1 MNTNTGTNSSDE
13 YPIAPSLF
21 TATLR
26 QQRATRLKGGL
37 YHLNQV
43 LVAYN
48 TNRIEGSSLDEDQ
61 TRYIYETQ
69 TISGAAVPVDDVIE
83 TANSFRLFDEMLD
96 GYDEP
101 ITADTLKSYHRV
113 LKTGT
118 LQASSDGFAVGDWKR
133 TANSVGGQRTTP
145 PEHVALAVEDLL
157 ARTPSTGK
165 MSFNDIADFHHRFES
180 IHPFQ
185 DGNGRVGRTV
195 MFQQCLQNNI
205 MPFIVLDSQKEFYY
219 RGLKTYDDEPG
230 FLRDTLRSFQDSY
243 YERFSEYVPVPE
255 SVLESPTVTEQARNE
270 NYRRFPELQPDPSEP
285 QQPDDN
291 QLG

>member
-1 MNTNTGTNSSDE
+1 MNTNTGTNMNDE

-21 TATLR
+21 AATLR

-43 LVAYN
+43 LLAYN

-69 TISGAAVPVDDVIE
+69 TVSGVAVPVDDVIE
-83 TANSFRLFDEMLD
+83 TTNSFRLFDEMLD
-96 GYDEP
+96 RSGSFDKHSEP
-101 ITADTLKSYHRV
+101 ITADTLKSYHRT
-113 LKTGT
+113 LKNGT
-118 LQASSDGFAVGDWKR
+118 IHAAQPGFAVGDWKR
-133 TANSVGGQRTTP
+133 TANTVGGQRTTP

-157 ARTPSTGK
+157 ARTPQIGE
-165 MSFNDIADFHHRFES
+165 MSFDDITDFHHRFES

-185 DGNGRVGRTV
+185 DGNGRVGRIV

-219 RGLKTYDDEPG
+219 RGLKAYEDEPG
-230 FLRDTLRSFQDSY
+230 FLRETLRSFQDSY
-243 YERFSEYVPVPE
+243 YEQFSEYVPVPTPG
-255 SVLESPTVTEQARNE
+255 PTPVREDPAVTELR
-270 NYRRFPELQPDPSEP
+270 PDPSEP
-285 QQPDDN
+285 QQPDDK

>member
-1 MNTNTGTNSSDE
+1 MSTNSSDE
-13 YPIAPSLF
+13 YPIAPSQF
-21 TATLR
+21 AATLR
-26 QQRATRLKGGL
+26 QQRAVRLKGGL

-43 LVAYN
+43 LLAYN

-69 TISGAAVPVDDVIE
+69 TVSGAAVPVDDVIE
-83 TANSFRLFDEMLD
+83 TSNSFRLFDVMLDQYDKPITTEML
-96 GYDEP
+96 
-101 ITADTLKSYHRV
+101 KNYHRT

-118 LQASSDGFAVGDWKR
+118 RQASTDWFAVGDWKR
-133 TANSVGGQRTTP
+133 VANTVGGARTTP

-157 ARTPSTGK
+157 ARTPSAGK
-165 MSFNDIADFHHRFES
+165 MSFSDIADFHYRFES

-185 DGNGRVGRTV
+185 DGNGRVGRAV

-219 RGLKTYDDEPG
+219 RGLKAYADEPG

-255 SVLESPTVTEQARNE
+255 PGRENPAVVEQARND
-270 NYRRFPELQPDPSEP
+270 NYRRFPELRPDPSEP
-285 QQPDDN
+285 QQPDERDGPE
-291 QLG
+291 LD